1 MTLEG
6 VMQGENVWCDSIVST
21 QSRSVLAS
29 MPISTLPYPS
39 ASSSQIDALHGSGYS
54 MLVAED
60 VDHLGRLWHQYHKQT
75 KVILWNDGPFGRD
88 GGTCMNDPKCTH
100 RDPNVPLSPPNAT
113 HYNIPLWCA
122 WPSTY
127 AVVC

>member
-1 MTLEG
+1 MRFHREY
-6 VMQGENVWCDSIVST
+6 
-21 QSRSVLAS
+21 SVPLGLGANAHKY
-29 MPISTLPYPS
+29 PPYTS